1 MKTEQLVYEKGKGWL
16 KQYSTEEF
24 PAKDT
29 QLVLTFGPK
38 KLLSDKKLLN
48 VIKDNYPKADIVM
61 SSTGGEIHNVS
72 VNLNTIVATAI
83 YLEKT
88 SCVPIQFNLS
98 DYSSSDELGAGITK
112 KLDSEE
118 LKHILIFSDGY
129 KINGSKLVAG
139 INRGLNPKVVVTGG
153 FAGDDKDY
161 METYVG
167 LNEIDKTGNA
177 VAIGFYGR
185 SLKIGFGS
193 EGGWDEFGPKREVT
207 LSKGNVLYELDGKNA
222 LDLYKLYLGPK
233 AEHLPNTALLFPLSI
248 KLNENSFPI
257 VRTVLSIDE
266 KDKSITF
273 AEDLPEGTIVRLMK
287 ASYNTLIEGASNAA
301 RNSILKIA
309 SPELV
314 LVKSCVG
321 RKLVLGPR
329 TEEEIEAIVD
339 IIGDGACYTGF
350 YSHGEIAPSQVGYNC
365 DLYNQS
371 LTLTTYLE
379 I

>member
-1 MKTEQLVYEKGKGWL
+1 MKTEQLVYEKSKGWL
-16 KQYSTEEF
+16 KQNSTKEF
-24 PAKDT
+24 PASEA
-29 QLVLTFGPK
+29 QLVLAFGAK
-38 KLLSDKKLLN
+38 ELLGDKKLLN
-48 VIKDNYPKADIVM
+48 AIKDNYPKADVVI
-61 SSTGGEIHNVS
+61 SSTGGEIHNKS
-72 VNLNTIVATAI
+72 VNFNTIVATAVF
-83 YLEKT
+83 LEKT

-98 DYSSSDELGAGITK
+98 DYSSSDELGAIITK

-118 LKHILIFSDGY
+118 LKHILIFFDGY
-129 KINGSKLVAG
+129 NINGSKLVSG
-139 INRGLNPKVVVTGG
+139 INRGLNPKVIVTGG
-153 FAGDDKDY
+153 FAGADKDY
-161 METYVG
+161 MDTYVG
-167 LNEIDKTGNA
+167 LNEISKTGNA
-177 VAIGFYGR
+177 VAIGFYGK

-193 EGGWDEFGPKREVT
+193 NVGWDEFGPKREVT
-207 LSKGNVLYELDGKNA
+207 RSKGNVLYELDGKNA
-222 LDLYKLYLGPK
+222 LDLYKLYLGSK

-266 KDKSITF
+266 KDKSMTF
-273 AEDLPEGTIVRLMK
+273 AEDLPEGTTVRLMK
-287 ASYNTLIEGASNAA
+287 ASYNTLIEGASSAA
-301 RNSILKIA
+301 RNSILNVD

-329 TEEEIEAIVD
+329 IEEEIEAIVD

-350 YSHGEIAPSQVGYNC
+350 YSHGEIAPSQEGSSC